1 MRLSKFGTKFTSD
14 SGILQLMDDL
24 GRALTADRK
33 MIMLGGGNPGHV
45 PPVQALFR
53 QRMTALLN
61 NGREFEQLFGVYGPP
76 QGDKAF
82 TQALAALFQSEYGW
96 PITAENIALTTGSQT
111 TFFYLFNMF
120 AGEFAD
126 GSCKK
131 ILLPLAP
138 EYIGYLDV
146 GLADNI
152 FVANKPDFEFLDD
165 RLFKYHVDFDAVSVT
180 PDIGALCVS
189 RPTNPTGNVLTN
201 AEIKKL
207 DALAQQHNIPLII
220 DNAYGL
226 PFPGIIFSEAHP
238 VWNENI
244 VLCMSL
250 SKLGLPGTRTGIVVA
265 RPEIIRAIS
274 GLNAIISL
282 APSSIGAVLVRNLV
296 ESGEIIRLGRDI
308 INPYYRQKAELAV
321 KLAQQ
326 EMDGVDF
333 YIHKPE
339 GAFFAWLWLK
349 GLPITSQQLYQ
360 RLKMRGVVVVP
371 GEHFFPGLPGEWAH
385 KTECL
390 RLSYAGEEADVR
402 DGIKIIGE
410 EVKRAYDS

>member
-53 QRMTALLN
+53 QRMTALLDS
-61 NGREFEQLFGVYGPP
+61 GREFEQLFGVYGPP

-82 TQALAALFQSEYGW
+82 TQALAALFQNEYGW

-126 GSCKK
+126 GSHKK

-146 GLADNI
+146 GLADDI

-165 RLFKYHVDFDAVSVT
+165 RLFKYHVDFDAVTVT
-180 PDIGALCVS
+180 PDIGAMCVS

-201 AEIKKL
+201 AEIEKL
-207 DALAQQHNIPLII
+207 DALARQHDIPLII

-250 SKLGLPGTRTGIVVA
+250 SKLGLPGTRTGLVVA

-308 INPYYRQKAELAV
+308 IKPYYRQKAELAV
-321 KLAQQ
+321 SLAQQ
-326 EMDGVDF
+326 ELAGVDF

-339 GAFFAWLWLK
+339 GAFFAWLWFK

-385 KTECL
+385 KYECI

-402 DGIKIIGE
+402 AGIKIIGD